1 MTMKATSYSS
11 THSHNESES
20 LSHETQNKPG
30 KLVKFLQR
38 VGALVVTL
46 ASLWF
51 LFGIPAYLLFG
62 TFFE

>member
-1 MTMKATSYSS
+1 MTMKATSYGS
-11 THSHNESES
+11 TQSQNESEI
-20 LSHETQNKPG
+20 LSHDSQSQPG

-38 VGALVVTL
+38 VGALVVTI
-46 ASLWF
+46 AALWF